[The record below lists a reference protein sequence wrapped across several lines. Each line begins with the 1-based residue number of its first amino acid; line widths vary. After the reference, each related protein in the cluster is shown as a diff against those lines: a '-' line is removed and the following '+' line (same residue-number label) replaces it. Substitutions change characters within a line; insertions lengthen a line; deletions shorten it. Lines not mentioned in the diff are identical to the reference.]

1 MNSSGH
7 SPYAI
12 SADKV
17 DEIPKRGW
25 IPVTVPGAV
34 KGWKAL
40 SERFGSLPFKK
51 LLEPAID
58 YARNGYPVSAEIARM
73 WKKH

>member
-1 MNSSGH
+1 MYGMNSSGH

-40 SERFGSLPFKK
+40 SEKFGSLPFKS
-51 LLEPAID
+51 
-58 YARNGYPVSAEIARM
+58 Y
-73 WKKH
+73 